1 MSAQI
6 PARRTRQAIR
16 PAADENAARGT
27 TTTRSLRNK
36 IAAPLGGAGASNQ
49 PSEKSATI
57 GSKADLV
64 AAAKRKR
71 EALGEVT
78 NKSKGIRGGLGGDGK
93 GAGEKDTVPL
103 KKNVLTSVTGARVP
117 LGERRVLGGNVPAAV
132 PRKTKTL
139 LTGKDVKVDEENK
152 ADVDAMPVEPA
163 PIRASRRISTRTS
176 ATTHAT
182 AGVARAPTTTVASRR
197 NAGTTSF
204 NAATTSSS
212 NRLTSRQISARRPL
226 GITQPSQG
234 ESVEDEDGKPAH
246 KKRRTSSVA
255 AEEDLLERQDVDDA
269 LTDGVEAELV
279 LHAPGPLY
287 GEDGIAVEPLGS
299 AEGETR
305 WDDLDKED
313 ASDPLMVSEYVGE
326 IFQYLLKL
334 ELDTMPNPKYMDTQA
349 ELAWRMRGILTDWL
363 IQIHGRFR
371 LLPETLFLTINIID
385 RFLSSRVVSLVKLQL
400 VGVTAL
406 FIAAKYEEIMA
417 PSVANFLASADGN
430 YNEKDILEAEKYIL
444 RTLDWNMSYP
454 NPIHYLRR
462 ASKADGYDLA
472 VRTVAKYFIE
482 ISCLEHRLLDSTPSQ
497 IAAAGIWLAR
507 LVLDKEEWTPNLT
520 HYSGY
525 TEKAII
531 PVARH
536 MLNYVLK
543 PTRHDN
549 FFKKYAARK
558 FMKASPFVYS
568 WARDRWPEGTTVDL
582 EEELPE
588 LRGAAQARRDAGQ
601 AAGALAEENG
611 VLVG

>member
-16 PAADENAARGT
+16 PAADENANRGAT
-27 TTTRSLRNK
+27 TIRATRSK
-36 IAAPLGGAGASNQ
+36 ITAPLGGAGASNQ
-49 PSEKSATI
+49 PFEKPATV
-57 GSKADLV
+57 GSRAEQV
-64 AAAKRKR
+64 AAAAKRKR

-93 GAGEKDTVPL
+93 GAGEKDGIHAKRLAPS
-103 KKNVLTSVTGARVP
+103 TSATVTGARIP
-117 LGERRVLGGNVPAAV
+117 LGERRVLGGNLPAAA
-132 PRKTKTL
+132 PRKTRSS
-139 LTGKDVKVDEENK
+139 LTRKDKVEEETNV
-152 ADVDAMPVEPA
+152 DVDSLPVEPA

-176 ATTHAT
+176 TTQTAT
-182 AGVARAPTTTVASRR
+182 GVPRVSTVTTLSSRR
-197 NAGTTSF
+197 IASTF
-204 NAATTSSS
+204 NAATTSTS
-212 NRLTSRQISARRPL
+212 NRLASRQISARRPL
-226 GITQPSQG
+226 SIAQSRQAEPL
-234 ESVEDEDGKPAH
+234 EDEDEKPVH

-255 AEEDLLERQDVDDA
+255 AEEDLLDREDVDEA
-269 LTDGVEAELV
+269 LVDT
-279 LHAPGPLY
+279 
-287 GEDGIAVEPLGS
+287 VEPEELGIPEQDNALVGLGS
-299 AEGETR
+299 AEGEVR

-313 ASDPLMVSEYVGE
+313 AGDPLMVSEYVAE
-326 IFQYLLKL
+326 IFEYLLKL
-334 ELDTMPNPKYMDTQA
+334 ELVTMPNPKYMDTQA

-406 FIAAKYEEIMA
+406 LIAAKYEEILA

-444 RTLDWNMSYP
+444 RTLDWNLSYP

-482 ISCLEHRLLDSTPSQ
+482 ISCLEHRLLDATPSQ

-520 HYSGY
+520 YYSGY
-525 TEKAII
+525 AENAII
-531 PVARH
+531 PVART

-588 LRGAAQARRDAGQ
+588 LRRAAQARRDAGQ
-601 AAGALAEENG
+601 AAGTLAEEHG